1 MVLPPGEE
9 KKQQG
14 DWVNLK
20 QKEKKD
26 MAKKTPKNNNLTK
39 ARVAKNDEFYTVIAD
54 IEKEMNAYYD
64 HNPNVFRGKTILCP
78 CDDPEWSNFTKYFT
92 MNFKRLGIKKLI
104 CTCYNKEEGG
114 HGKMLVL
121 TGDTNGNGKIE
132 ADDIVATEMEG
143 NGDFGSE
150 EVKKL
155 LEEADFVITNPPFSL
170 FSEFIAWIMESKKK
184 FSVIGNVN
192 AITYKEVFPLI
203 KNNKMWIGATN
214 FNKGMYFRV
223 PDDYEYADTYKFD
236 REHNGTK
243 VMRVPATCWFTNIDH
258 DVRHEKLDLSTKNQ
272 LKKKGITFPKYD
284 NYNAIE
290 VSEGVHIPRDHKGV
304 MGVPVTWLGKYC
316 PEQFEIMGMTN
327 GIDDSEVP
335 CTGKNKTPK
344 INGKKIY
351 IRLLIKH
358 KS

>member
-1 MVLPPGEE
+1 
-9 KKQQG
+9 
-14 DWVNLK
+14 
-20 QKEKKD
+20 
-26 MAKKTPKNNNLTK
+26 MAKKTPKNSNLTK

-121 TGDTNGNGKIE
+121 TGDTNGTGKIE

-170 FSEFIAWIMESKKK
+170 FREFIAWIMESGKK
-184 FSVIGNVN
+184 FSIIGNVN
-192 AITYKEVFPLI
+192 SVTYKEVFPLI
-203 KNNKMWIGATN
+203 KENKVWLGESIHSGDRK
-214 FNKGMYFRV
+214 FLV
-223 PDDYEYADTYKFD
+223 PDEYPLEAAGCGVD
-236 REHNGTK
+236 ENGNRFI
-243 VMRVPATCWFTNIDH
+243 RVKGVRWFTNIEH
-258 DVRHEKLDLSTKNQ
+258 DVRHAPQDLCTKAQ
-272 LKKKGITFPKYD
+272 LKKRGVEFKKYD
-284 NYNAIE
+284 NYDAIE
-290 VSEGVHIPRDHKGV
+290 IPKSEWIPKDHKGV
-304 MGVPVTWLGKYC
+304 MGVPITWLDKYC
-316 PEQFEIMGMTN
+316 PEQFEIIGCSDN
-327 GIDDSEVP
+327 GIVP
-335 CTGKNKTPK
+335 DEFKLPHF
-344 INGKKIY
+344 KKHNEPFIDGEKVY
-351 IRLLIKH
+351 KRIFIKH